1 MRGSTGCGA
10 RANEA
15 HATLAVVIVV
25 VGNPVAMRRTTS
37 LELDAGGPAVAIA
50 RSAVAHG
57 SAVQLVGRIG
67 DDPAGDGVVGA
78 LARRGIGHAA
88 LARVAGF
95 ATPVAEEPSGPT
107 DEIDPFGDDGTTG
120 VREPRPAVAA
130 GTELDAG
137 DLDLALRYL
146 GSFTAIV
153 LTGGLSGEAF
163 RAAFDAVG
171 YAGAALV
178 VIREPGAGALDV
190 PADALVLEA
199 PPTADGEASFASLV
213 GRLAAALDRGIA
225 PRAAFD
231 AALSGSPI

>member
-1 MRGSTGCGA
+1 M
-10 RANEA
+10 
-15 HATLAVVIVV
+15 IVV
-25 VGNPVAMRRTTS
+25 VGNPAAMRRTTS
-37 LELDAGGPAVAIA
+37 LEVDAGGPAVAIA
-50 RSAVAHG
+50 RSAVAQG
-57 SAVQLVGRIG
+57 SAVQLVGRVG
-67 DDPAGDGVVGA
+67 DDPPGDAIVAA
-78 LARRGIGHAA
+78 LARWGIGHAA
-88 LARVAGF
+88 LARVAGI
-95 ATPVAEEPSGPT
+95 ATPVADEPSGPT

-120 VREPRPAVAA
+120 VRETRPGVEA

-153 LTGGLSGEAF
+153 LTGGLSGDAF

-178 VIREPGAGALDV
+178 VVREPGAGALDA
-190 PADALVLEA
+190 PADALILEA
-199 PPTADGEASFASLV
+199 PPAPDDDASFASLV

-225 PRAAFD
+225 PRDAFE